1 MFDIMPAVA
10 RENEIDW
17 FDLSKEEFRK
27 RFLTSNHCS
36 VLLKIKDD
44 LSDVFLGHT
53 SWNSGS
59 VMLRT
64 YKFYNFGEDMKM

>member
-10 RENEIDW
+10 RDNQVDW

-27 RFLTSNHCS
+27 RFLLNTHCS
-36 VLLKIKDD
+36 VLLKIKED

-53 SWNSGS
+53 TWGIGS

-64 YKFYNFGEDMKM
+64 YKFYNFGVDMKM

>member
-1 MFDIMPAVA
+1 ML
-10 RENEIDW
+10 N
-17 FDLSKEEFRK
+17 
-27 RFLTSNHCS
+27 THCS

-53 SWNSGS
+53 SWNSGQ

-64 YKFYNFGEDMKM
+64 YKFYNFGSDLKL